1 MKDILS
7 MAHRGSGSSVAQG
20 LRLQRIAEAVLAFH
34 AQFLRV
40 GAGAPTPV
48 LRD

>member
-40 GAGAPTPV
+40 GAGSPTPV
-48 LRD
+48 LSD